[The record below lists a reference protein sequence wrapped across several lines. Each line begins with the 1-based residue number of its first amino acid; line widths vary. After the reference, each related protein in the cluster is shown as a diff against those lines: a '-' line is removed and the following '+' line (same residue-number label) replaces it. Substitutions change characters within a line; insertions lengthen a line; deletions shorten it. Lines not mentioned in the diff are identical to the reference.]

1 MKLTDEQIRS
11 IMVKDGKSKTVLVD
25 NNDVTKVIQ
34 DHEKDGWKLLKK
46 SELNGRTK
54 LTFEK

>member
-1 MKLTDEQIRS
+1 MSLTNEQISS
-11 IMVKDGKSKTVLVD
+11 ILTREGKSKTVLVE
-25 NNDVTKVIQ
+25 KKEEGRVIEN
-34 DHEKDGWKLLKK
+34 HLKEGWKLIKK

>member
-1 MKLTDEQIRS
+1 MKLTDEQIKS

-25 NNDVTKVIQ
+25 NNEVKKVIEEHQ
-34 DHEKDGWKLLKK
+34 KDGWKLLKK
-46 SELNGRTK
+46 SEINGRTK